1 MKISNKNILFIFLL
15 LILFAFAICV
25 LNNKT
30 LIEKLD
36 NYGDQGCDKT
46 DPKVLN
52 INNDQYAIDNAISC
66 LMEQKSISLG
76 N

>member
-1 MKISNKNILFIFLL
+1 MKNSNKNILFIFLL

-25 LNNKT
+25 LNNNT
-30 LIEKLD
+30 LIENLD
-36 NYGDQGCDKT
+36 NYEDIGCAKM

-52 INNDQYAIDNAISC
+52 INDEQYAIDNAISC
-66 LMEQKSISLG
+66 LIEQKSISLG